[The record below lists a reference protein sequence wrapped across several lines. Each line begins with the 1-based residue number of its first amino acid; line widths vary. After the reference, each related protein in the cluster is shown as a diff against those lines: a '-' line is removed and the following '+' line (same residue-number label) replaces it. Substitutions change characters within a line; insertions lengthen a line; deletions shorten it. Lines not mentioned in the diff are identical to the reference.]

1 MVLIKYGP
9 VHCELRAFFFFSSRR
24 RHTRWPRDWSSDVCS
39 SDLTTSWLVH
49 PAGLSIR
56 TRPWPDGSVLGRSE
70 ERRVGKESK
79 TRGTPR
85 ESKKE
90 EKVKRKNDAVSC
102 KLKGGTRK
110 RAIVTPL
117 Q

>member
-56 TRPWPDGSVLGRSE
+56 TRPWPDGSVLGWFIGGGDRLLG
-70 ERRVGKESK
+70 RRLLDGSAIRVRLPGVGGACAPACQFGVPG
-79 TRGTPR
+79 RGLPQR
-85 ESKKE
+85 
-90 EKVKRKNDAVSC
+90 
-102 KLKGGTRK
+102 LLHG
-110 RAIVTPL
+110 
-117 Q
+117 